1 MQASVV
7 ATDLEVNIEGIGKCI
22 SLACIVLVL
31 QANELNALFINLFDT
46 FKPVEN
52 IRLLKA
58 SVTERILAQRILDV
72 VQSWYRSARQI
83 CCTRAHTSIL
93 LLELGPAA
101 FITLFAFLLKH
112 GQRFICG
119 SMLAVAVDLVG
130 FN

>member
-72 VQSWYRSARQI
+72 VQSWYRSA
-83 CCTRAHTSIL
+83 
-93 LLELGPAA
+93 
-101 FITLFAFLLKH
+101 
-112 GQRFICG
+112 
-119 SMLAVAVDLVG
+119 
-130 FN
+130 